1 MDWHSSISTLLYT
14 LGVPGKCGLYSIL
27 QAIIYDCVKSSK
39 IALAK
44 MKCPGMHQGTFCC
57 MYLTWR
63 YLNLVALSIFGK
75 CRRIDRSRK
84 QANMFDQLTPNVMV
98 CVEGKIKEK
107 VKKMKKR
114 IVSGLEVT
122 GGPGRRDRVRMHCVS
137 RESRH
142 KREQDSV
149 NIQKIGEEARLG
161 VPWTS
166 SHDHASFPVFWCFRS
181 AAAK

>member
-1 MDWHSSISTLLYT
+1 
-14 LGVPGKCGLYSIL
+14 
-27 QAIIYDCVKSSK
+27 
-39 IALAK
+39 
-44 MKCPGMHQGTFCC
+44 
-57 MYLTWR
+57 
-63 YLNLVALSIFGK
+63 
-75 CRRIDRSRK
+75 
-84 QANMFDQLTPNVMV
+84 MFDQLTPNVMV

-166 SHDHASFPVFWCFRS
+166 SHDMLLSRSFDVFGLPLRS
-181 AAAK
+181 KAVTLGYQRIRGSRRWPGKW